1 MSDLKK
7 VGAQIVVEGADQA
20 QKSWDSNVK
29 AAEGYAAVLQKLVPL
44 QADQAIGVIKQVESL
59 QAQAR
64 AIEELGTL
72 WETLLNER
80 ASKES
85 EAVVKSAQLA
95 QQYQQFWKEA
105 IEGTREEYE
114 SFWVNSGQKEQEA
127 LIKSSQAS
135 QEYISFWNKALQ
147 ERENAEQEALIKSAQ
162 AANEYVRF
170 WQESLNAL
178 DAEFEKQMSDDMA
191 SGRMKFGIFPTKE
204 DISAFESNAKA
215 AILGIQGYIKE
226 INKESGVIPGVPS
239 LQDFNELAKEAASG
253 SIPALEQLRKI
264 EQELRIEAE
273 KIAFAKYEEAK
284 SFGASSD
291 AATESATKEEIA
303 FRKRTEANER
313 WIDSL
318 KEAQGYQVNQQ
329 KQTEE
334 EIAALNN
341 RTKLIVESGTSFGAS
356 AKEMSGALQG
366 IGLSAKEA
374 KEILV
379 QYGVDVSDLEK
390 KHSRLSESA
399 IGSSRTF
406 FALTLASFGVMSVA
420 QELKKSF
427 GDDLPPAFEKTSS
440 AIQQIASFGSA
451 GAFVGGAPGAIFGGI
466 AGGLIA
472 ITTAAVT
479 LDPELQRLNQ
489 QLDNMSNRDETVETL
504 SRIAGVSEEVARVW
518 VEAARKDSDFASRL
532 EEIVKKGE
540 PVPGLLASINETIR
554 GMNGNVDSLG
564 KSFGDLGNTINQ
576 TITLGLGLFNAWGAA
591 FEEFSKS
598 GNFLDAQAAGVKRL
612 EEFLL
617 NTTKATT
624 GLGVAQGDAAR
635 LTAEAESIL
644 DKESNTADKL
654 ADAQRRLADATEDA
668 NHRMA
673 QLSERTANQYA
684 QAQQQYSNAV
694 QDAAEQRANAIFNA
708 EQTLTN
714 RISDLWQDLQNKVA
728 DINQNLADKIS
739 DIQVQLQNRIAD
751 IQSQLSDRIAD
762 IQQQLA
768 DKISDINQDLQ
779 NKLQDLAHSRDQA
792 VQGANQK
799 ILEASR
805 ELSRKLYE
813 IERDRLEAIEA
824 LAFSTHEQLQDA
836 RTDHDRDRILRRA
849 QFEQGQID
857 QKANDA
863 RKDAI
868 ADYQDKVA
876 QAEREK
882 KLAKDTYDYQVM
894 LAKQLAAQKIA
905 NAQHD
910 ADVQIAQAQRQAQQ
924 QLAIAQRQAQ
934 QQLDIAQREAAQQLA
949 LAQRRHEQELA
960 TAQRAYQQQVEAARR
975 AEQQRVADAQRAL
988 EQRNAAIAQSHDA
1001 ERKQIEYTLQ
1011 KAIEAYQRQIAEIKN
1026 LVGAVRLLIEQYMVL
1041 AGVAENIAKI
1051 GSAATTGLFDDWINN
1066 IQNVVK
1072 KGTQPT
1078 APIIPIL
1085 GSGERNIITPASIS
1099 SSTRN
1104 NSINIIINDATDA
1117 RKVGEVVRR
1126 ELAQVA
1132 WR

>member
-1 MSDLKK
+1 MANETLKT
-7 VGAQIVVEGADQA
+7 VGMRVVAEGAETATQNVKQFDDA
-20 QKSWDSNVK
+20 QKGLVNTLDSV
-29 AAEGYAAVLQKLVPL
+29 A
-44 QADQAIGVIKQVESL
+44 
-59 QAQAR
+59 
-64 AIEELGTL
+64 T
-72 WETLLNER
+72 
-80 ASKES
+80 
-85 EAVVKSAQLA
+85 A
-95 QQYQQFWKEA
+95 QQQVTEQIRQSLDAIREQIELNKQSTVRGEGFTMRDPSLVEAYKEA
-105 IEGTREEYE
+105 IRLQDEYFAKQAE
-114 SFWVNSGQKEQEA
+114 ATEVSQKFRQYTEAEAEA
-127 LIKSSQAS
+127 L
-135 QEYISFWNKALQ
+135 
-147 ERENAEQEALIKSAQ
+147 
-162 AANEYVRF
+162 
-170 WQESLNAL
+170 
-178 DAEFEKQMSDDMA
+178 
-191 SGRMKFGIFPTKE
+191 
-204 DISAFESNAKA
+204 
-215 AILGIQGYIKE
+215 
-226 INKESGVIPGVPS
+226 
-239 LQDFNELAKEAASG
+239 
-253 SIPALEQLRKI
+253 
-264 EQELRIEAE
+264 
-273 KIAFAKYEEAK
+273 
-284 SFGASSD
+284 
-291 AATESATKEEIA
+291 
-303 FRKRTEANER
+303 RKRTEANER

-318 KEAQGYQVNQQ
+318 KEAQGFQVNRQ

-334 EIAALNN
+334 EIASLNN
-341 RTKLIVESGTSFGAS
+341 RTKLIVESGSAFGAS
-356 AKEMSGALQG
+356 AREMSGALQG

-374 KEILV
+374 KEVLV
-379 QYGVDVSDLEK
+379 KYGVDVSDLEK

-399 IGSSRTF
+399 IHSSRAF

-489 QLDNMSNRDETVETL
+489 QLDNMSNRDEFIDTMA
-504 SRIAGVSEEVARVW
+504 RIAGVSTDVAKVW
-518 VEAARKDSDFASRL
+518 DEAARKDPDFASKL
-532 EEIVKKGE
+532 ERIMKAAE
-540 PVPGLLASINETIR
+540 PVPGLLATISAVSKELTGSFDGLAESIGGAGDALNKILLASVAGYVGYGTLVKSIAE
-554 GMNGNVDSLG
+554 G
-564 KSFGDLGNTINQ
+564 KDIQEAL
-576 TITLGLGLFNAWGAA
+576 A
-591 FEEFSKS
+591 
-598 GNFLDAQAAGVKRL
+598 DAQAAALRIMQGV
-612 EEFLL
+612 EEA
-617 NTTKATT
+617 TKGQALTQRE
-624 GLGVAQGDAAR
+624 ANDI
-635 LTAEAESIL
+635 TAEAEKVL
-644 DKESNTADKL
+644 EKESNTADKL

-668 NHRMA
+668 NHRMSLLA
-673 QLSERTANQYA
+673 EKTANQYA

-694 QDAAEQRANAIFNA
+694 QDAAEQRGNAIFNA

-714 RISDLWQDLQNKVA
+714 RIADLWQDLQNKVT
-728 DINQNLADKIS
+728 DINQDLADKIS

-751 IQSQLSDRIAD
+751 IQAQLSDRIAD

-768 DKISDINQDLQ
+768 DKVRDINQDLQ

-792 VQGANQK
+792 VQSANQK
-799 ILEASR
+799 ILDASR

-960 TAQRAYQQQVEAARR
+960 TAQRSYQQQVEAARR
-975 AEQQRVADAQRAL
+975 AEQQRIADAQRAL

-1026 LVGAVRLLIEQYMVL
+1026 LVLAVQMLIQQYMIL
-1041 AGVAENIAKI
+1041 AGIAENIAKL
-1051 GSAATTGLFDDWINN
+1051 GSAATTGLFGDWINN
-1066 IQNVVK
+1066 IHDVVK
-1072 KGTQPT
+1072 EGTVPT
-1078 APIIPIL
+1078 PPLTPLL
-1085 GSGERNIITPASIS
+1085 GGTRESNIITPASINT
-1099 SSTRN
+1099 STRN
-1104 NSINIIINDATDA
+1104 NSINIVINDATDA